1 MSAPR
6 RVPERP
12 PALLRAIAGA
22 RSVAVCALAL
32 LSGCTL
38 DITDIE
44 PDPVSFRSS
53 PPRLSVQIELDVDE
67 PEAGLAR
74 IEIDAYFLA
83 GVDDD
88 GELLTAASVGPITL
102 GSLTI
107 DPEVDYIIGAVRWRG
122 AETVPLEG
130 DTLRFTLPV
139 VDGFTPFPEMVVPVG
154 VELDPME
161 DIELAPGGEIEL
173 AVRFPDGRVAES
185 APVQDDWLLTLGGD
199 LAVSGR
205 SVPPTI
211 RLPGELVGG
220 IELPADLRFR
230 SSRLFLWDGDA
241 YGGYPVQLMRSTA
254 VRLTVTPVGSD
265 P

>member
-1 MSAPR
+1 MRAARGGPG
-6 RVPERP
+6 RP
-12 PALLRAIAGA
+12 PALVRAIAGA
-22 RSVAVCALAL
+22 RSVAVCALSL
-32 LSGCTL
+32 LSACTL
-38 DITDIE
+38 DITDVE

-74 IEIDAYFLA
+74 IEIDGYFLA
-83 GVDDD
+83 GVDED
-88 GELLTAASVGPITL
+88 GELLTAASVGPITV

-107 DPEVDYIIGAVRWRG
+107 DPEVDYIIGAVRWR
-122 AETVPLEG
+122 AVETVPIEG
-130 DTLRFTLPV
+130 DTLRFTPPV
-139 VDGFTPFPEMVVPVG
+139 VDGFAQFPEMVVPVG

-173 AVRFPDGRVAES
+173 AIRLPDGRVADR
-185 APVQDDWLLTLGGD
+185 APVQDDWLLTLGSD
-199 LAVSGR
+199 LYVSGR

-211 RLPGELVGG
+211 RLPGELVSG

-230 SSRLFLWDGDA
+230 SSRLFRWDGDA

-254 VRLTVTPVGSD
+254 LRLTVTPVGSG